1 MPLMLLSA
9 CDEQRIRDQSQIDLA
24 GGRANQ
30 ALMELE
36 APIKKFPDSMTLR
49 AGLLEAS
56 GQAVV
61 QAVSEA
67 GALRA
72 TGKFDLP
79 MTSTIRDGIPL
90 L

>member
-1 MPLMLLSA
+1 
-9 CDEQRIRDQSQIDLA
+9 
-24 GGRANQ
+24 
-30 ALMELE
+30 
-36 APIKKFPDSMTLR
+36 MTLR